1 MNTFIAICIL
11 WILIYTKKQNKKT
24 NKVFIVEIVKLCN
37 IAIVRLMDISKDHY
51 ITAPQMQILKC
62 WVETF
67 ADKPIIYAVLLFPPR
82 LL

>member
-1 MNTFIAICIL
+1 MA
-11 WILIYTKKQNKKT
+11 
-24 NKVFIVEIVKLCN
+24 IVKLCN
-37 IAIVRLMDISKDHY
+37 IAIVRLMDITKDHY
-51 ITAPQMQILKC
+51 ITAPQMQILKF